1 MWTKAVCVW
10 RRTPSQEPQA
20 RPGNPQLGW
29 HASGLFRSINSR
41 PAFCCYCPIFLSS
54 EHVAEARR
62 EGVTRLT
69 PRASERLQEGE
80 QKANKG
86 NRGELPSLYS
96 YPTNTQ
102 KRTKKTFGGGRGR
115 RAPNRML
122 FLAFTVRDP
131 PQERCR
137 VRCVRYPPSSAAN
150 ISNFSILPGVVLH
163 LAESATWSHP
173 EASKTPRK

>member
-1 MWTKAVCVW
+1 VRQKDLRVWPKAVCGW
-10 RRTPSQEPQA
+10 RRTPSQKPQA
-20 RPGNPQLGW
+20 RPGNLQLGW

-80 QKANKG
+80 QKGNKG

-96 YPTNTQ
+96 YPTNPQ
-102 KRTKKTFGGGRGR
+102 NER
-115 RAPNRML
+115 RRRLVA
-122 FLAFTVRDP
+122 
-131 PQERCR
+131 
-137 VRCVRYPPSSAAN
+137 AAN
-150 ISNFSILPGVVLH
+150 RERRTGCSSWPSRYAIPPRSGVVCDVCDTRH
-163 LAESATWSHP
+163 LRRQTLAIFQYCPAWCCT
-173 EASKTPRK
+173 